1 MIGAEGVK
9 MHTKITR
16 RDARDRE
23 GDGSSDSSD
32 AVVVAQRERRRRRRG
47 PRRNLGEAP
56 ARAAQIGHGLLDP
69 DCLVEVIYLAQGSQA
84 QRRDAIAAR
93 ARPSVPDQTSPMS
106 DLLSGSANG
115 AAVAT

>member
-1 MIGAEGVK
+1 MRLNLA
-9 MHTKITR
+9 R
-16 RDARDRE
+16 RAGRYA
-23 GDGSSDSSD
+23 SPTY
-32 AVVVAQRERRRRRRG
+32 VVDLLT
-47 PRRNLGEAP
+47 NLS
-56 ARAAQIGHGLLDP
+56 IK
-69 DCLVEVIYLAQGSQA
+69 YLAQGSQA